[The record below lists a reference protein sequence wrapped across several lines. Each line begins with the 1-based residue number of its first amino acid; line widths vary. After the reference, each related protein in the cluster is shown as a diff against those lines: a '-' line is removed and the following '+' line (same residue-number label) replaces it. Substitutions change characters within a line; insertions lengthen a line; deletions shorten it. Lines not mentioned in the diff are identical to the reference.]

1 MHRWRAGYLN
11 ELYLL
16 LYRKKVF
23 MFAIFS
29 AILPVLLA
37 ISLNALQPILG
48 LIAVSQSFPIE
59 MLTIYTSIWIPLFIL
74 TVTGDLFPNEV
85 ASRTL
90 KLALLRPNS
99 RFQVFGT
106 KVAALGTGIAGI
118 LIVLGIVTFICNL
131 FAGTSANFTD
141 SFHMFKA
148 YIAAFVS
155 MFALSA
161 LFIFVSQFFKSA
173 SSFMVFSLVLYAA
186 AKIAPFLMSSIAAFS
201 PASYTDWH
209 MLWLSQTVS
218 TGKLLTTSLF
228 LISSCMLFLALGY
241 YKFDRKEV

>member
-1 MHRWRAGYLN
+1 MHKWRAGYFN

-16 LYRKKVF
+16 LYRKKVV

-29 AILPVLLA
+29 LILPVLLA
-37 ISLNALQPILG
+37 ISLSALKPVLG

-74 TVTGDLFPNEV
+74 TITGDLFPGEV
-85 ASRTL
+85 ATRTL

-118 LIVLGIVTFICNL
+118 LILLGIITFICNI
-131 FAGTSANFTD
+131 FAGTSARFVE
-141 SFHMFKA
+141 SVHMIEA
-148 YIAAFVS
+148 YAAAFVS
-155 MFALSA
+155 MIALSA
-161 LFIFVSQFFKSA
+161 MFVFVSQFFKSA

-186 AKIAPFLMSSIAAFS
+186 AKMAPFLLSSIAAFS
-201 PASYTDWH
+201 PASYTNWH

-218 TGKLLTTSLF
+218 AGKLMTSLLF
-228 LISSCMLFLALGY
+228 LLSSCMLFLALGY
-241 YKFDRKEV
+241 YRFDRKEV